1 MPIWSWRRS
10 PSCRP
15 LSTCVWS
22 RALRNERRCYV
33 SDHTIHVAGRPRSE
47 GLDFERLA
55 QALLELLSKMP
66 VAERRRLAARG
77 EKVLKDAEK
86 EGGDQPPTVEGAA

>member
-1 MPIWSWRRS
+1 
-10 PSCRP
+10 
-15 LSTCVWS
+15 
-22 RALRNERRCYV
+22 V
-33 SDHTIHVAGRPRSE
+33 SDHRIRVTGRPRSE

-66 VAERRRLAARG
+66 ASERRRLASRG

-86 EGGDQPPTVEGAA
+86 EGGNQPPTVKGAA

>member
-1 MPIWSWRRS
+1 M
-10 PSCRP
+10 
-15 LSTCVWS
+15 
-22 RALRNERRCYV
+22 
-33 SDHTIHVAGRPRSE
+33 SDHTIRVTGRPRSE

-86 EGGDQPPTVEGAA
+86 EGSNQPPTMEGAA